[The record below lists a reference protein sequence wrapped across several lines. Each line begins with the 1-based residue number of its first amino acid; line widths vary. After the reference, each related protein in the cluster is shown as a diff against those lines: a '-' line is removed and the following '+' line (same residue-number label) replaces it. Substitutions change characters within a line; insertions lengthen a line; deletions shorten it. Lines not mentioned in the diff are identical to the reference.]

1 MSERIPVAT
10 INIFNGSAQV
20 MVMVFAGMPIFIV
33 GGNGCGKSALVHHL
47 VSQLQ
52 GRNVVYIPGSRSNS
66 FDQESLNMNPASRR
80 QFRIN
85 LTSWDQSWDTR
96 WRNMSGSSRNEK
108 AIHDLQAAEI
118 QFLVDATDNI
128 KRRVGETEGIRKL
141 QARTSPIDRVNNIL
155 EQANLPTR
163 VQFLNGELQA
173 AKGGVAYSIAR
184 MSDGE
189 RAALILTAEVVSA
202 ISGSIFVLDE
212 PELHLHRSITLPL
225 ISVMIKE
232 RQDCAFLVSTHELD
246 LPTEWLDSKTLIVR
260 GCEWEGVQ
268 PRSWSFD
275 VISSHTPIPEEL
287 RLDILGSRKQI
298 IFVEGRPSSLD
309 KPLYSLLLPTA
320 TVTSRNTCKE
330 VRQAVQGL
338 RANQSIH
345 HISAYGIVDN
355 DGLDHEFTAALA
367 TDCVFALPVFS
378 VEALYY
384 SRVVLNAIAEQKKS
398 LGFDPDALLRRA
410 DTLAIQAL
418 KVEATLVHL
427 AARISEQALRNAA
440 LSSIPDRD
448 SLIASGASEISL
460 SIPSP
465 YPNELATITML
476 AAAGNI
482 DAVVE
487 RYPVRESGILAALAK
502 GLGFEN
508 RVDYERA
515 VLARVAVDS
524 VLKSALQS
532 KLNPLPSILFSNI

>member
-232 RQDCAFLVSTHELD
+232 RQDCAF
-246 LPTEWLDSKTLIVR
+246 
-260 GCEWEGVQ
+260 
-268 PRSWSFD
+268 
-275 VISSHTPIPEEL
+275 
-287 RLDILGSRKQI
+287 
-298 IFVEGRPSSLD
+298 
-309 KPLYSLLLPTA
+309 
-320 TVTSRNTCKE
+320 
-330 VRQAVQGL
+330 
-338 RANQSIH
+338 
-345 HISAYGIVDN
+345 
-355 DGLDHEFTAALA
+355 
-367 TDCVFALPVFS
+367 
-378 VEALYY
+378 
-384 SRVVLNAIAEQKKS
+384 
-398 LGFDPDALLRRA
+398 
-410 DTLAIQAL
+410 
-418 KVEATLVHL
+418 
-427 AARISEQALRNAA
+427 
-440 LSSIPDRD
+440 
-448 SLIASGASEISL
+448 
-460 SIPSP
+460 
-465 YPNELATITML
+465 
-476 AAAGNI
+476 
-482 DAVVE
+482 
-487 RYPVRESGILAALAK
+487 
-502 GLGFEN
+502 
-508 RVDYERA
+508 
-515 VLARVAVDS
+515 
-524 VLKSALQS
+524 
-532 KLNPLPSILFSNI
+532 